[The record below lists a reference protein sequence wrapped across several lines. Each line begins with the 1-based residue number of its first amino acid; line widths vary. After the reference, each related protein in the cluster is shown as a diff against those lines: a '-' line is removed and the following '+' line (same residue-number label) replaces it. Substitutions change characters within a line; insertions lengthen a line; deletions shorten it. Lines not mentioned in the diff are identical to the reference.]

1 MKAIKINFSEATD
14 DLTGKSK
21 WFGSPDFPEGWE
33 YPDIFDDNGEPWPLT
48 FVCQIRCA
56 DIAKFDKENLLP
68 HEGMLYFFAAIDEY
82 MEDVWAECPY
92 HNGLGEWS
100 HEAFKVLY
108 SPTTDNLSPYEI
120 TWEDGEPAYFP
131 VEAIS
136 FEEDDPYSYE
146 FRLLGKATPG
156 EVAEYYGDYY
166 NLLQIDEEERWSL
179 RLYDMGMLN
188 FLIKPE
194 DLKARR
200 FDKTILYFESC

>member
-82 MEDVWAECPY
+82 MEDVWEECPY
-92 HNGLGEWS
+92 HNGRMCIE
-100 HEAFKVLY
+100 VLRR
-108 SPTTDNLSPYEI
+108 
-120 TWEDGEPAYFP
+120 G
-131 VEAIS
+131 VE
-136 FEEDDPYSYE
+136 
-146 FRLLGKATPG
+146 
-156 EVAEYYGDYY
+156 
-166 NLLQIDEEERWSL
+166 
-179 RLYDMGMLN
+179 
-188 FLIKPE
+188 
-194 DLKARR
+194 
-200 FDKTILYFESC
+200 